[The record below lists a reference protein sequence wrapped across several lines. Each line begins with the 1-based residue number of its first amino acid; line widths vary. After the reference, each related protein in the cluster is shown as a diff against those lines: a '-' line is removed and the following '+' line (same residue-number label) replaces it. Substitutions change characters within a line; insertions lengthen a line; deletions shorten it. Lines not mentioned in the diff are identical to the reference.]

1 MVLVE
6 RSKVRIRGIKG
17 KFEGRERG
25 LLAFLEIQRKKERKN
40 QRERW
45 DCKLGNL
52 EFLKQRRKILHS
64 KELTHSK
71 SSLSV
76 KLGVH

>member
-1 MVLVE
+1 MG
-6 RSKVRIRGIKG
+6 RKSKVRIRGIRG
-17 KFEGRERG
+17 KLEEERKDFWTFG
-25 LLAFLEIQRKKERKN
+25 DPEKRRKKN

-45 DCKLGNL
+45 DSKLGNL

-71 SSLSV
+71 TPLRA
-76 KLGVH
+76 KLRAH